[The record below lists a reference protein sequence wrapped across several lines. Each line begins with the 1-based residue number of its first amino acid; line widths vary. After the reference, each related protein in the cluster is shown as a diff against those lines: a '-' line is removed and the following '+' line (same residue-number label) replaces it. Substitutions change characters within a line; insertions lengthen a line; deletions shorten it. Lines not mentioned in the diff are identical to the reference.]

1 MSAPRPAQDQV
12 PTPPTAATAASE
24 AGGVSGGDRGLRP
37 LPPTRRQIRS
47 RAGRTWCLYLAEQRP
62 ARPQGADTSSRKN
75 AAPGQEAGEGCGE
88 AGPQAGSRRSVLK
101 GTRMPGAGEGLES
114 VAGAL
119 EELGVSPGEELS
131 SSPKREKRH
140 LALPTPRLKI
150 WL

>member
-1 MSAPRPAQDQV
+1 MRGGRASGREPQKRLEGHKDAP
-12 PTPPTAATAASE
+12 
-24 AGGVSGGDRGLRP
+24 
-37 LPPTRRQIRS
+37 
-47 RAGRTWCLYLAEQRP
+47 
-62 ARPQGADTSSRKN
+62 
-75 AAPGQEAGEGCGE
+75 
-88 AGPQAGSRRSVLK
+88 
-101 GTRMPGAGEGLES
+101 GEGLES